1 MGEGEA
7 EKSPERHNEGPAQQN
22 RKGAESQR
30 CYYVCAAIPLVLA
43 FTFYFMPF
51 IIDEWEARYGYGV
64 TPFFDLPPGV
74 MDQFRVY
81 DANGDGCIDPSEFV
95 ALGIR
100 IREEVCVPSAEL
112 QSNANAAI
120 YFHKLDHFSNSHTHS
135 LLFSLFSLR
144 MIASS
149 LRMQRWVQTRRWW

>member
-1 MGEGEA
+1 MGEEEA
-7 EKSPERHNEGPAQQN
+7 EKSPERHNEGPAQQGS
-22 RKGAESQR
+22 RGTERRR
-30 CYYVCAAIPLVLA
+30 CYYICAAIPLVLA
-43 FTFYFMPF
+43 FTFYFIPT

-64 TPFFDLPPGV
+64 MPSFDLPPGV

-112 QSNANAAI
+112 QSKANTAI
-120 YFHKLDHFSNSHTHS
+120 YLHKLEHFY
-135 LLFSLFSLR
+135 
-144 MIASS
+144 
-149 LRMQRWVQTRRWW
+149 Q

>member
-1 MGEGEA
+1 MGEEEA
-7 EKSPERHNEGPAQQN
+7 EIRPERHNKGPAQQD
-22 RKGAESQR
+22 RRGTEPRR

-43 FTFYFMPF
+43 ITFYFMPF

-64 TPFFDLPPGV
+64 MPSFDLPPGV

-95 ALGIR
+95 VLGIR
-100 IREEVCVPSAEL
+100 IREEVCVLSAEL
-112 QSNANAAI
+112 QSKANTATPSQARAFLSI
-120 YFHKLDHFSNSHTHS
+120 APPTQILMHLS
-135 LLFSLFSLR
+135 LSLSVPLPLR

-149 LRMQRWVQTRRWW
+149 LRT